1 MGVLFSFKK
10 EISLEGC
17 IAKGSTLSIYLKQSR
32 EMDRMGSKVFF
43 PLYNVAKRQK
53 TSVFILLKKNS
64 GIKLCERNS
73 LWL

>member
-10 EISLEGC
+10 EISLEVC

-43 PLYNVAKRQK
+43 PLYNVAKCQK
-53 TSVFILLKKNS
+53 T
-64 GIKLCERNS
+64 
-73 LWL
+73 